1 MNPSIDSGTGV
12 VLFAHGSRDPL
23 WRLPIDAVAQQM
35 TSQWPNMSVAVAFL
49 ELTQPDLPSTVE
61 QMMKQGL
68 SHVRIVPMFLGVGRH
83 VREDLPE
90 IVRGLTDAYPQMRF
104 ELVPA
109 IGEHPA
115 MTSLMAHIAAGQ
127 MVNQIDK

>member
-1 MNPSIDSGTGV
+1 MTPNFNTLGGV

-23 WRLPIDAVAQQM
+23 WRLPIDAVARQM
-35 TSQWPNMSVAVAFL
+35 NAQWPDLPVAVAFL
-49 ELTQPDLPSTVE
+49 ELTEPDLPSTVE

-83 VREDLPE
+83 AREDLPE
-90 IVRGLTDAYPQMRF
+90 IVRGLSDAYPQMHF

-109 IGEHPA
+109 SGEHPA
-115 MTSLMAHIAAGQ
+115 MTALMASIAAG
-127 MVNQIDK
+127 VEAHQIDR

>member
-23 WRLPIDAVAQQM
+23 WRLPIDAVALHM
-35 TSQWPNMSVAVAFL
+35 GSQWPNLPVAVAFL
-49 ELTQPDLPSTVE
+49 ELTQPDLPSTIE

-83 VREDLPE
+83 AREDLPE
-90 IVRGLTDAYPQMRF
+90 IVSGLTEAYPQMRF

-127 MVNQIDK
+127 TLSQIDK